1 MAGNICAGTDV
12 VKDIVTYS
20 VQMGQGWFWI
30 AWFHTEGICP
40 LFFLTDIRQRHYI
53 QISVWSKPDILRIM
67 LPVCSD
73 SWLCWQRH
81 RHPFGSYIG
90 IRHLLLLHWSI
101 FEMANRWELQKK
113 CQDLNVILKRL
124 NKSNGLNRWYCTS
137 RLLLCPCTRFIYS

>member
-1 MAGNICAGTDV
+1 MYWCSQGHSYLFCSNGARLVLNCMIPYRRNLS
-12 VKDIVTYS
+12 IV
-20 VQMGQGWFWI
+20 
-30 AWFHTEGICP
+30 
-40 LFFLTDIRQRHYI
+40 LLTDIRQRHYI

-124 NKSNGLNRWYCTS
+124 NKPNGLNRWYCTS